1 MSFSDCQLGALA
13 FFTSAGAG
21 RDRYY
26 DVVPLLV
33 ASGARADWSGW
44 GIQIEAPLA
53 RKFALIVEILTD
65 FERPYR

>member
-1 MSFSDCQLGALA
+1 MTASWVRWHSLRRPEPD
-13 FFTSAGAG
+13 
-21 RDRYY
+21 RYRYY

-65 FERPYR
+65 FEGPYR